1 MSHDAHL
8 DFVSRLQ
15 DRAACASGRLL
26 VGIAGIPGSG
36 KSTLAACWADLGGR
50 ELGAHMPV
58 LPMDGFHYRNDYL
71 DAHEIEC
78 DGVRRPL
85 RGHKGSPESF
95 DVSALLAAMRQLRA
109 GDRLCW
115 PTYDRGIHDPV
126 PGKEPLPAAGVFLI
140 EGNYLLLDEPVWR
153 DVAALLDVRVFL
165 EVDVELALAAVR
177 ERHLRGGKTPEF
189 TEAHLRRCD
198 RPNAER
204 IIGNLVPPDV
214 RIRRTAAWEFVF
226 A

>member
-1 MSHDAHL
+1 MSHDAHV
-8 DFVSRLQ
+8 DFLSHLQ
-15 DRAACASGRLL
+15 QRAARAGGRLL

-36 KSTLAACWADLGGR
+36 KSTLASYWADLGGKKV
-50 ELGAHMPV
+50 GANMTV

-71 DAHEIEC
+71 DRHEIEC
-78 DGVRRPL
+78 AGVRHPL
-85 RGHKGSPESF
+85 REQKGSPESF
-95 DVSALLAAMRQLRA
+95 DVSALLGVMRHLKA

-126 PGKEPLPAAGVFLI
+126 AGKEPLPAAGVFLI

-153 DVAALLDVRVFL
+153 EVAALLDVRVFL
-165 EVDVELALAAVR
+165 EVDMGLALAAVR
-177 ERHLRGGKTPEF
+177 ERHLRGGKTSEF

-204 IIGNLVPPDV
+204 ILGKLVLPDV
-214 RIRRTAAWEFVF
+214 RIRRTAAWEFVPV
-226 A
+226 